1 MTDSDVSAC
10 LERVRQGDEAAIR
23 LLIAYMYPLVY
34 KIVRS
39 NMTRQGMEEDLVQT
53 VLTKV
58 FKSLNQFSGRV
69 PFKHWV
75 SRIAVNA
82 CVNLIRYEKSRPE
95 VRLADL
101 SEQEALVVEALAAS
115 DEGLDARLGFAA
127 RDLVQYLVACL
138 RPKERLLIRLIYL
151 EGFTI
156 QEASEATGLK
166 PGTIAVGVSRAKIK
180 MRARHAILLK
190 GNER

>member
-10 LERVRQGDEAAIR
+10 LERVRQGDEGATRA
-23 LLIAYMYPLVY
+23 LIAYMYPLVY

-39 NMTRQGMEEDLVQT
+39 NVTRHGMEEDLAQT

-82 CVNLIRYEKSRPE
+82 CVNHIRYEKCRPE

-101 SEQEALVVEALAAS
+101 SEQEAHVVEALGAS
-115 DEGLDARLGFAA
+115 DEALDAGLSFAV
-127 RDLVQYLVACL
+127 RDLVQHLVACL
-138 RPKERLLIRLIYL
+138 RPQERLLIRLIYL

-156 QEASEATGLK
+156 QEASEATGLN
-166 PGTIAVGVSRAKIK
+166 PGAIAVGVSRAKIK

-190 GNER
+190 GNDQ